1 MWQYFCNIK
10 NISLGPTMSMKINSQ
25 KKSIFPMKNFLDN
38 SFSYCRV
45 CQTSGKFMI
54 GSTRYY
60 SNQCTSYKIDSVTP
74 KILLKTQC
82 KKKVIFPA
90 KKKFR
95 PIFPRIIEYEK
106 LLWNILSGSTRYWI
120 TYWTSY
126 KIISLGPT
134 RSMKKCLK
142 KRLFSRRKSILTSFY
157 WCYRVWETSSSILL
171 KKFRNT

>member
-82 KKKVIFPA
+82 KKKGYISSE
-90 KKKFR
+90 KKNFGQ
-95 PIFPRIIEYEK
+95 FS
-106 LLWNILSGSTRYWI
+106 LVLS
-120 TYWTSY
+120 
-126 KIISLGPT
+126 
-134 RSMKKCLK
+134 SMKNFYGTFY
-142 KRLFSRRKSILTSFY
+142 RGPQGIGSPIEQVIRSF
-157 WCYRVWETSSSILL
+157 L
-171 KKFRNT
+171 